1 MHGRFILTAA
11 KPFLMR
17 QAIRQRSL
25 IWQFVKR
32 DVQSRYRG
40 SWLGLGWSF
49 LTPLLMLAVYTFV
62 FREVFQSRWGQGN
75 GGGVDFAL
83 RMYAG
88 LVVFNFFAECVAR
101 APRLIVDQPNLV
113 KKVVFPLELLAWVST
128 FSGLFHLA
136 VNAFVLLLAALV
148 AGYGQP
154 TMLLLPL
161 VWLPLLPLVL
171 GCSWFLA
178 SLGVYIRDIGQV
190 IGLAI
195 SLLMFMS
202 PIFYPV
208 SAMPERWRFWLH
220 LNPLTLIIE
229 NTRLVLLDGG
239 VPNMLLLST
248 YFLVALLIAVLGGW
262 WFQATRKGFA
272 DVL

>member
-1 MHGRFILTAA
+1 
-11 KPFLMR
+11 MR
-17 QAIRQRSL
+17 QVLRQRSL
-25 IWQFVKR
+25 VWQFVKR

-49 LTPLLMLAVYTFV
+49 LTPLAMLAVYTFV
-62 FREVFQSRWGQGN
+62 FREVFQSRWGQGD

-88 LVVFNFFAECVAR
+88 LVVFNFFAECVGR

-113 KKVVFPLELLAWVST
+113 KKVVFPLELLAWVS
-128 FSGLFHLA
+128 SLAGVFHLA
-136 VNAFVLLLAALV
+136 VNAAVLLLVALL
-148 AGYGQP
+148 AGYGHVS
-154 TMLLLPL
+154 MLVLPL

-171 GCSWFLA
+171 GISWFLA
-178 SLGVYIRDIGQV
+178 ALGVYLRDIGQV
-190 IGLAI
+190 IGLVI

-229 NTRLVLLDGG
+229 DTRLVLLDGAL
-239 VPNMLLLST
+239 PALLPL
-248 YFLVALLIAVLGGW
+248 FLHFALALLVAFLGAA
-262 WFQATRKGFA
+262 WFRATRKGFA

>member
-1 MHGRFILTAA
+1 
-11 KPFLMR
+11 MR
-17 QAIRQRSL
+17 QVIRQRSL

-62 FREVFQSRWGQGN
+62 FREVFQSRWSQGN
-75 GGGVDFAL
+75 GGGIDFAL

-88 LVVFNFFAECVAR
+88 LVVFNFFAECLSR

-113 KKVVFPLELLAWVST
+113 KKVVFPLELLAWVSILAA
-128 FSGLFHLA
+128 LFHLA
-136 VNAFVLLLAALV
+136 VNALVLILAAL
-148 AGYGQP
+148 AFGYGQP

-161 VWLPLLPLVL
+161 VWLPLLPLLL
-171 GCSWFLA
+171 GGSWFLA
-178 SLGVYIRDIGQV
+178 ALGVYVRDIGQV

-220 LNPLTLIIE
+220 LNPLTLVIE
-229 NTRLVLLDGG
+229 NTRLVMLDGG
-239 VPNMLLLST
+239 VPDLLLLLA
-248 YFLVALLIAVLGGW
+248 YFLVALLVAVLGGW

>member
-1 MHGRFILTAA
+1 
-11 KPFLMR
+11 MR
-17 QAIRQRSL
+17 QVLRQRSL
-25 IWQFVKR
+25 VWQFVKR

-49 LTPLLMLAVYTFV
+49 LTPLAMLAVYTFV

-88 LVVFNFFAECVAR
+88 LVVFNFFAECIGR

-113 KKVVFPLELLAWVST
+113 KKVVFPLELLAWVS
-128 FSGLFHLA
+128 SLAGVFHLL
-136 VNAFVLLLAALV
+136 VNAAVLLIVALIT
-148 AGYGQP
+148 GYGHLS
-154 TMLLLPL
+154 MLMLPL

-171 GCSWFLA
+171 GMSWFLA
-178 SLGVYIRDIGQV
+178 ALGVYLRDIGQV

-229 NTRLVLLDGG
+229 DTRLVLLDGVLPALG
-239 VPNMLLLST
+239 PLALHFAAAL
-248 YFLVALLIAVLGGW
+248 LVAFLGAA
-262 WFQATRKGFA
+262 WFRATRKGFA